1 MKLLEGQEEDDLRD
15 TDAEIIESI
24 DNIFKAV
31 HREHEHNPKT
41 TFFITDDK
49 PAIIEVFGNR
59 HERIQIL
66 KLYIDAEGDAHD
78 TGNILD
84 EDVLR
89 EMKKLEEVWK
99 DVDPEENSLIK
110 KQLQKK
116 IDEDKDKARLNN
128 YR

>member
-1 MKLLEGQEEDDLRD
+1 MYLFIEKNDVFSIHFASKFVFLYFKTSIFFTPITKVAPVEIEEDDLRD

-49 PAIIEVFGNR
+49 PAIIEVFGDR

-66 KLYIDAEGDAHD
+66 KLY
-78 TGNILD
+78 
-84 EDVLR
+84 
-89 EMKKLEEVWK
+89 M
-99 DVDPEENSLIK
+99 LIK
-110 KQLQKK
+110 
-116 IDEDKDKARLNN
+116 
-128 YR
+128 